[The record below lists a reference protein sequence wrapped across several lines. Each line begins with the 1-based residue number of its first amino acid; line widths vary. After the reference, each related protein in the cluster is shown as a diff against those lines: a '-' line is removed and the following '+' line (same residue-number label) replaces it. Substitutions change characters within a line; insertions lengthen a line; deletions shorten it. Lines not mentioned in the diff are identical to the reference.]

1 MSNITERKILLKKMR
16 MMSTQAIMMHQAIAD
31 NLHLSLTDYKCLD
44 ILARFGSMT
53 AGKLTGMCGLTTGA
67 VTSVIDRLERTG
79 YVKRVDNPVD
89 RRSVIVE
96 LIWDKKHVEEYERVM
111 SPLEQKMNKMTASY
125 TNKELASFIGFMD
138 KVIGILHQE
147 TIERSHT

>member
-1 MSNITERKILLKKMR
+1 MSNIAERKKVLKKMR

-44 ILARFGSMT
+44 ILACFGSMT

-67 VTSVIDRLERTG
+67 VTGVVDRLERTG
-79 YVKRVDNPVD
+79 YVKRVDNPID

-96 LIWDKKHVEEYERVM
+96 LIWDKKHVEEYEKVM
-111 SPLEQKMNKMTASY
+111 ASLEQKMNKMTASY
-125 TNKELASFIGFMD
+125 TNGELAAFTGFID

-147 TIERSHT
+147 TVELSRT